1 MPPAEASYRGSGGA
15 RGLTVG
21 AREVSRVLDARMLDL
36 ERRVEQQIGR
46 AAAAAAAAVVAGT
59 SGVTAA
65 SEHTGLSSNNAPAGT
80 AAAAGVSDG
89 AAAGTL
95 RSSSRGLNLDLT
107 AEQVAALGLARVEA
121 VERLVAEL
129 RVELQVRLA
138 GWYVSWLVQPVG
150 SSRSLSIIRIKGEAC
165 VGICS

>member
-15 RGLTVG
+15 RSLTVG
-21 AREVSRVLDARMLDL
+21 AIEVSRVLDARMLDL

-59 SGVTAA
+59 SSATAA
-65 SEHTGLSSNNAPAGT
+65 SANAGLSSSNAPADT
-80 AAAAGVSDG
+80 AAAAVDNDG

-95 RSSSRGLNLDLT
+95 RSSSRGLNVDSN

-129 RVELQVRLA
+129 RVELQVRLSRCPV
-138 GWYVSWLVQPVG
+138 GWYVS
-150 SSRSLSIIRIKGEAC
+150 
-165 VGICS
+165 